1 MKAALTVYV
10 AGEPNRSPGDTVEGD
25 EAARLCAAGYATPI
39 VEAPAKPEKA
49 MKKAPATETREAK

>member
-1 MKAALTVYV
+1 MKAALTVYI
-10 AGEPNRSPGDTVEGD
+10 AGEPDRHPGDIVEGN

-49 MKKAPATETREAK
+49 VKKAPAKETREEK